1 MKNIFKNL
9 FKSKK
14 TEENSEEDENSGLK
28 KQISS
33 ALEKCIKE
41 REDEIN
47 KIDDIK
53 KWGKDLILEIFDVP
67 TAYWYDEINEYE
79 NIKFHENNLSI
90 NKRLIEKTDKVIEE
104 YREQIKLSES
114 KIEFCNT
121 LINEYNDI
129 LKRLDATLKKINV
142 ISTEEKQF
150 QLLKRHKKRLAD
162 LRSETGNFE
171 EMFEKTGKLEILNDD
186 IEKIEE
192 DFNIK
197 LEVSKYIENL
207 DKEFAEDIENIDSL
221 PIRKEID
228 NLTEQIKK
236 E

>member
-1 MKNIFKNL
+1 MKNLFKNL
-9 FKSKK
+9 FKSGKP
-14 TEENSEEDENSGLK
+14 EENSEEDENSELK

-33 ALEKCIKE
+33 AHEKCINE
-41 REDEIN
+41 REDEIKKN
-47 KIDDIK
+47 DDIK

-67 TAYWYDEINEYE
+67 TAYWYDELNEYE
-79 NIKFHENNLSI
+79 NIKFHEKNLSI

-228 NLTEQIKK
+228 DLTEQIKK
-236 E
+236 Q